1 MRPMIWLFV
10 AVLAAALV
18 LVANRKIQPAAP
30 VPEPEDA
37 RLAPERLSALD
48 QSLEERRT
56 VLMARFLEKDRT
68 AKALL
73 RGEITLDEAA
83 DRFRALTR
91 DDPTAIVAL
100 ERWYGATGDEIYY
113 RNVLKF
119 AGGAAFGQPPK
130 VLAVVERLEED
141 FRSRFPRTDVIDVAR
156 P

>member
-18 LVANRKIQPAAP
+18 LVANRRIQPAAP
-30 VPEPEDA
+30 APEDA
-37 RLAPERLSALD
+37 QRETERVSALD
-48 QSLEERRT
+48 QSLEERRI

-73 RGEITLDEAA
+73 RGEVTLDEAA

-100 ERWYGATGDEIYY
+100 ELWYGATGDEIYY

-119 AGGAAFGQPPK
+119 AGGAAFGQPPE